1 MNEHLDGFLVAL
13 CLAALFLL
21 INFLPGFFL

>member
-13 CLAALFLL
+13 CLAALFLML
-21 INFLPGFFL
+21 NFLPGLFL

>member
-1 MNEHLDGFLVAL
+1 MNENLDGLLVAL

-21 INFLPGFFL
+21 INFLPGLFL